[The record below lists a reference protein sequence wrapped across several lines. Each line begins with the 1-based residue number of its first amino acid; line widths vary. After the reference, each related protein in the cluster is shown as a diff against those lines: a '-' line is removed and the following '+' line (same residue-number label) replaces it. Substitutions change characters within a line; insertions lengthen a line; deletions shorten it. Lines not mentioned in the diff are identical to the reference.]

1 LGVHWPGE
9 FHTPGWV
16 VFARREPFPTE
27 DFILALLSIIIPVF
41 NERDTVAT
49 IVERVIAIDCE
60 KEVIVI
66 DDGSTDGTD
75 KVLTRLC
82 EQYPKLVQGFRHAQN
97 QGKGAAIKTA
107 LHKVTGD
114 IVIIQDGDLEYHP
127 EDYPAA
133 IRLIADGF
141 ADAVYGSRFLGPHR
155 VFLFWH
161 YLGNKVL
168 TTMANIVTSGILT
181 DMETGFKVIR
191 AEVLQRLD
199 IQSYSF
205 DFEVE
210 VTVKLFRYGYRV
222 YEIPITYTGRDYSEG
237 KKITWRD
244 GICAMWA
251 LLKWTVLTRRVKSYT
266 RAA

>member
-1 LGVHWPGE
+1 M
-9 FHTPGWV
+9 
-16 VFARREPFPTE
+16 
-27 DFILALLSIIIPVF
+27 ALLSIIIPVF
-41 NERDTVAT
+41 NERDTVAS
-49 IVERVIAIDCE
+49 IIERVIAIDCQ
-60 KEVIVI
+60 KQVLVI

-82 EQYPKLVQGFRHAQN
+82 EQYPKVVQGFRHPRN

-107 LHKVTGD
+107 LHRITGD
-114 IVIIQDGDLEYHP
+114 VVIIQDGDLEYHP
-127 EDYPAA
+127 EDYPVA
-133 IRLIADGF
+133 IRLIAEGF

-168 TTMANIVTSGILT
+168 TTMGNILTSGILT

-191 AEVLQRLD
+191 SDVLHRLN
-199 IQSYSF
+199 IQSRSF

-222 YEIPITYTGRDYSEG
+222 YEIPITYTGRDYREG

-244 GICAMWA
+244 GMSAMWA
-251 LLKWTVLTRRVKSYT
+251 LLKWTALTRRVKGHE